1 MKRKGLL
8 KVSKK
13 ALAVILAGILSSTM
27 LIGCGNDVTT
37 TSNTGQ
43 DNGQNAGNYSDAEQS
58 ATGNGTGT
66 ENGEVTNEGNEAT
79 NTNGAEDLLS
89 GKHHVEIVIKDLG
102 TIYVELDADAAP
114 ITVTNFVK
122 LAEEGF
128 YDGVVFHRIM
138 EGFMMQ
144 GGDPS
149 GTGMGGSKDTIVGEF
164 ASNGIEN
171 PLSHTRGAIS
181 MARAAAPDSAS
192 SQFFIVHE
200 DSTFLDGDYAAFGY
214 VTEGMDI
221 VDTICE
227 TTTGQ
232 DANGIVPEENR
243 PIIETIRVVD

>member
-1 MKRKGLL
+1 MKSKGLMKL
-8 KVSKK
+8 FNK
-13 ALAVILAGILSSTM
+13 ALAFIMAGILGSTM
-27 LIGCGNDVTT
+27 LIGCGNDATT

-43 DNGQNAGNYSDAEQS
+43 DHGQNAGNNSEAEQS
-58 ATGNGTGT
+58 ENGNGTGSQ
-66 ENGEVTNEGNEAT
+66 NGEGTNEGI
-79 NTNGAEDLLS
+79 NTGNSEDLLS
-89 GKHHVEIVIKDLG
+89 GKHHVEITVKDLG

-114 ITVTNFVK
+114 VTVTNFVK

-128 YDGVVFHRIM
+128 YDGVTFHRIM
-138 EGFMMQ
+138 AGFMMQ
-144 GGDPS
+144 GGDPT
-149 GTGMGGSKDTIVGEF
+149 GTGMGGAEDKIVGEF
-164 ASNGIEN
+164 AGNGIEN

-181 MARAAAPDSAS
+181 MARANDPDSAS

>member
-1 MKRKGLL
+1 MKKSRIIALCKRGMVLIFTCMVSLGLL
-8 KVSKK
+8 
-13 ALAVILAGILSSTM
+13 T
-27 LIGCGNDVTT
+27 GCGKENVTL
-37 TSNTGQ
+37 TSDGAQ
-43 DNGQNAGNYSDAEQS
+43 DGESVAENNQEE
-58 ATGNGTGT
+58 GCT
-66 ENGEVTNEGNEAT
+66 EEEGESGK
-79 NTNGAEDLLS
+79 EDLLS
-89 GKHHVEIVIKDLG
+89 GKHHVEIVVKDLG

-128 YDGVVFHRIM
+128 YDGVTFHRIR

-171 PLSHTRGAIS
+171 PLSHVRGAIS
-181 MARAAAPDSAS
+181 MARATAPDSAS